1 MSRIIRLPGAFIVG
15 TMVLLI
21 ASQNSA
27 SAQDAWMNAGVFG
40 GLTYSTASEA
50 VDGYSETEF
59 ESGAAY
65 GGSLFYSPTTTFN
78 GGVELMVERFSM
90 DLEEDGEDFGT
101 LNMTPILVL
110 FKFQGRPAQHTG
122 FTGHGDIGAGVAL
135 TSFDKGA
142 FVTDLEN
149 AYDVRATIDTD
160 PAFVFTFG
168 AGLDYFFTSQ
178 FSLFLDGRLN
188 FMNVDTDWKFSGPVE
203 QASVDINSFRT
214 SNVQVLIGI
223 KAWIK

>member
-1 MSRIIRLPGAFIVG
+1 MSGVFIII

-21 ASQNSA
+21 ASQSSA
-27 SAQDAWMNAGVFG
+27 SAQDFRLNVGVFG

-59 ESGAAY
+59 ESGSAF

-78 GGVELMVERFSM
+78 GGFELMVERFSM
-90 DLEEDGEDFGT
+90 DLEEEGEDFGT
-101 LNMTPILVL
+101 LNMTPILLL

-160 PAFVFTFG
+160 PAFVFTFS
-168 AGLDYFFTSQ
+168 AGLDYFFTPQ

-188 FMNVDTDWKFSGPVE
+188 FMNVDTDWIFSESVG
-203 QASVDINSFRT
+203 QAVVDINSFRA
-214 SNVQVLIGI
+214 SNVQVLLGI